1 MGVTIGVN
9 NRTVVHKG
17 SGGKSIAFP
26 DVCLTPVGSS
36 VVPIPYPN
44 IAVSSDMDNGA
55 KTVKSDGNPMGHEKS
70 IFKKSTGDEAG
81 SKKGVASGTLGD
93 KAEFI
98 SFSLDVEIEGKGVVR
113 AADQMIHNNKNTPP
127 TVLLQPPLIQKIK
140 DEPPVIPKQNTIEL
154 QILDPFG
161 EPLVGVEFDAELN
174 GVKSKVKTISKGRII
189 FVTDQ
194 EKNTVKIENKELGL
208 TLLKEE

>member
-70 IFKKSTGDEAG
+70 IFKKINISLH
-81 SKKGVASGTLGD
+81 SGIVKLTTCSWFG
-93 KAEFI
+93 I
-98 SFSLDVEIEGKGVVR
+98 TSFRHRETYDVFLVWE
-113 AADQMIHNNKNTPP
+113 
-127 TVLLQPPLIQKIK
+127 LLSILPKLILHTK
-140 DEPPVIPKQNTIEL
+140 
-154 QILDPFG
+154 
-161 EPLVGVEFDAELN
+161 
-174 GVKSKVKTISKGRII
+174 
-189 FVTDQ
+189 
-194 EKNTVKIENKELGL
+194 
-208 TLLKEE
+208 